1 MFGDYSDFVGK
12 VEEVTLPEE
21 KVDIIISE
29 WMGYC
34 LFYESMLETVL
45 YARDKW
51 LAPNG
56 MLFPDKCSLYITA
69 IEDRQYKD
77 DKIHWWDEVY
87 GFDMSCLRKVAIRE
101 PLVDVVDQKMVCCMS
116 IK

>member
-1 MFGDYSDFVGK
+1 MSSIVDHAKQIVKDNKLDDVVTIIRGK
-12 VEEVTLPEE
+12 VEEISLPEGVD

-34 LFYESMLETVL
+34 LFYESMLDTVL

-56 MLFPDKCSLYITA
+56 LMMPDKA
-69 IEDRQYKD
+69 RMWMVGIEDGDYMAE
-77 DKIHWWDEVY
+77 KINFWDNV
-87 GFDMSCLRKVAIRE
+87 
-101 PLVDVVDQKMVCCMS
+101 
-116 IK
+116 